1 MHMKQLFGIFL
12 LLSFTANAQQADIII
27 KNGKILDGTGNSW
40 FYDNIAVKDGKII
53 ARGTNRVT
61 SHNDPTAHAEVVA
74 RREACKTLNTFQ
86 LTGCEIYASCEPCPM
101 CLGAIYW
108 ARPKRVFF
116 GCTKKDAAEIDFDD
130 QFIYDEI
137 ASDFEARK
145 IEFIPLMRNEALRAF
160 EQWETKTDRTD
171 Y

>member
-1 MHMKQLFGIFL
+1 MTERDKIFMQRAIQLAEEGMTSNCGGPFGAVI
-12 LLSFTANAQQADIII
+12 T
-27 KNGKILDGTGNSW
+27 KNGVM
-40 FYDNIAVKDGKII
+40 IAEGFNK
-53 ARGTNRVT
+53 VT
-61 SHNDPTAHAEVVA
+61 STNDPTAHAEIVA
-74 RREACKTLNTFQ
+74 IRKACEVLNSFQ
-86 LTGCEIYASCEPCPM
+86 LDDCTIYTSCEPCPM

-160 EQWETKTDRTD
+160 EQWETKTDRRD